1 MATAPREALLVSLPA
16 AETEQALDDVLSE
29 RGFERADLPPPRR
42 GDSFERSATRFFDI
56 DLVQPT
62 LSIVREWMG
71 YRDATAWGAALDLAE
86 GLPAAARMEMALP
99 PALSVLARAL
109 SRRTTVLG
117 FAARDKPWHLVS
129 VAFRGGR
136 AIDVITAVKDCVVVG
151 VSGQSH
157 ASSRD
162 DARTHLDRWLGPYSV
177 NPSVI
182 ELLLGERD
190 LPAAWRLAYLHA
202 GDVSNM

>member
-1 MATAPREALLVSLPA
+1 MATGTREALLVSLPA
-16 AETEQALDDVLSE
+16 AETEPALDDVLSE
-29 RGFERADLPPPRR
+29 RGFERAELPAPRL
-42 GDSFERSATRFFDI
+42 GDSFERSETRFFDVDI
-56 DLVQPT
+56 VQPT
-62 LSIVREWMG
+62 FSFVREWMG

-117 FAARDKPWHLVS
+117 VASRDKPWHLVG

-136 AIDVITAVKDCVVVG
+136 AIDVITAVKDRVVIG
-151 VSGQSH
+151 LQGQPR
-157 ASSRD
+157 ASSRH
-162 DARTHLDRWLGPYSV
+162 DAKAHLERWLAPYGV
-177 NPSVI
+177 HPMVV

-190 LPAAWRLAYLHA
+190 LPAAWRLAYVHA
-202 GDVSNM
+202 GDVSNR